1 MPQTTTSFKAVGLMS
16 GSSLDGLDIAF
27 CELKFAEGGALSDWH
42 LIIADTVPIS
52 EFWKKVLTGLPSGSA
67 LQLAEAHAAFGE
79 YIGELVNA
87 FLEKHQLAPDFI
99 ASHGHTIF
107 HYPDKRFTTQIGDG
121 AAIAACT
128 GRTVIDN
135 FRAQD
140 VALGGQGAPLA
151 PLADRV
157 LFSQY
162 DFCLNL
168 GGIANL
174 TFKADGGRYVAYDI
188 GGANQVLNA
197 LVQPIG
203 LAYDDK
209 GMMAAKGRLN
219 ADLKTKADAL
229 PFFSLPYPKSL
240 GNDWVRREH
249 IPIFL
254 AANCPLE
261 DKLHTA
267 CVQLAEQIAA
277 HITQTLGREGV
288 RRSNYKLLA
297 TGGGAMNDFLMA
309 CIRNACAPCN
319 VEVVVPD
326 ARIISF
332 KEAILMALL
341 GALRLMGK
349 PNCIASV
356 TGATRDAVGG
366 AVHMGIRFS
375 APFG

>member
-1 MPQTTTSFKAVGLMS
+1 MLQTATTFKALGLMS
-16 GSSLDGLDIAF
+16 GSSLDGLDLAF
-27 CELKFAEGGALSDWH
+27 CEMTFAESGDLNTWNLVAAETL
-42 LIIADTVPIS
+42 PFS
-52 EFWKKVLTGLPSGSA
+52 EPWKKTLAGLPAGSA

-79 YIGELVNA
+79 YVGELVNV
-87 FLEKHQLAPDFI
+87 FLEKHQLTPNFI

-121 AAIAACT
+121 AAIAA
-128 GRTVIDN
+128 RTRRVVIDN

-157 LFSQY
+157 LFSDY

-174 TFKADGGRYVAYDI
+174 TLKADGGRYVAYDI

-197 LVQPIG
+197 LVQPVG

-209 GMMAAKGRLN
+209 GMMAARGSLN
-219 ADLKTKADAL
+219 APLKAKADAL

-240 GNDWVRREH
+240 GNDWVRREL
-249 IPIFL
+249 IPLFL
-254 AANCPLE
+254 VADCPLE
-261 DKLHTA
+261 DKLYTA

-277 HITQTLGREGV
+277 HIAQTLEREGV

-297 TGGGAMNDFLMA
+297 TGGGAMNDFLMD
-309 CIRNACAPCN
+309 CIRKSCASQN

-326 ARIISF
+326 SRIISF

-341 GALRLMGK
+341 GALRMLGK
-349 PNCIASV
+349 PNCMASV
-356 TGATRDAVGG
+356 TGAERDAVGG
-366 AVHMGIRFS
+366 AVHLGKEVN
-375 APFG
+375 G

>member
-1 MPQTTTSFKAVGLMS
+1 MVQTTTNFKALGLMS
-16 GSSLDGLDIAF
+16 GSSLDGLDLAF
-27 CELKFAEGGALSDWH
+27 CEMTFAENGALNAWN
-42 LIIADTVPIS
+42 LVAADTLPLS
-52 EFWKKVLTGLPSGSA
+52 EHWKKTLAELPAGSA

-79 YIGELVNA
+79 YVGELVNA

-107 HYPDKRFTTQIGDG
+107 HYPNKRFTTQIGDG
-121 AAIAACT
+121 AAIAA
-128 GRTVIDN
+128 RTRRMVIDN

-151 PLADRV
+151 PMADRV
-157 LFSQY
+157 LFSDY

-174 TFKADGGRYVAYDI
+174 TFKADGGRYVAYDL

-209 GMMAAKGRLN
+209 GRLAARGNLN
-219 ADLKTKADAL
+219 APLKAKADAL

-240 GNDWVRREH
+240 GNDWVRREL
-249 IPIFL
+249 IPLFV
-254 AANCPLE
+254 AADCSLE

-277 HITQTLGREGV
+277 HIAQTLKREGV
-288 RRSNYKLLA
+288 HRAGYKLLA
-297 TGGGAMNDFLMA
+297 TGGGALNDFLMD
-309 CIRNACAPCN
+309 CIRKSCAAQN
-319 VEVVVPD
+319 IEVVVPD

-341 GALRLMGK
+341 GALRVMGL

-356 TGATRDAVGG
+356 TGASRDAVGG
-366 AVHMGIRFS
+366 AVHL
-375 APFG
+375 

>member
-1 MPQTTTSFKAVGLMS
+1 MPQTITTTFKALGLMS
-16 GSSLDGLDIAF
+16 GSSLDGLDLAF
-27 CELKFAEGGALSDWH
+27 CEFRFAESGALNEWRLVASDT
-42 LIIADTVPIS
+42 LSFS
-52 EFWKKVLTGLPSGSA
+52 EPWKKILAELPAGSA
-67 LQLAEAHAAFGE
+67 FQLAEAHAAFGE
-79 YIGELVNA
+79 YVGDLVNA
-87 FLEKHQLAPDFI
+87 FLEEHQLTPDFI

-121 AAIAACT
+121 AAIAART
-128 GRTVIDN
+128 GRVVIDN

-157 LFSQY
+157 LFSDY

-174 TFKADGGRYVAYDI
+174 TLKADGGRYVAYDL

-209 GMMAAKGRLN
+209 GRLAARGSLN
-219 ADLKTKADAL
+219 APLKAKADAL
-229 PFFSLPYPKSL
+229 PFFSQPYPKSL
-240 GNDWVRREH
+240 GNDWVRREL
-249 IPIFL
+249 IPLFL
-254 AANCPLE
+254 AADCPLE

-267 CVQLAEQIAA
+267 CVQLAEQISSHLA
-277 HITQTLGREGV
+277 QTLEREGV
-288 RRSNYKLLA
+288 QRSNYKLLA
-297 TGGGAMNDFLMA
+297 TGGGAMNDFLMD
-309 CIRNACAPCN
+309 CIQKSCAPQK

-341 GALRLMGK
+341 GALRMMGK
-349 PNCIASV
+349 PNCMASV

-366 AVHMGIRFS
+366 AVHLG
-375 APFG
+375 

>member
-1 MPQTTTSFKAVGLMS
+1 MPQTITTTFKALGLMS
-16 GSSLDGLDIAF
+16 GSSLDGLDLAF
-27 CELKFAEGGALSDWH
+27 CEFGFAESGALNEWRLVASDT
-42 LIIADTVPIS
+42 LSFS
-52 EFWKKVLTGLPSGSA
+52 EPWKKILAELPAGSA
-67 LQLAEAHAAFGE
+67 FQLAEAHAAFGE
-79 YIGELVNA
+79 YVGDLVNA
-87 FLEKHQLAPDFI
+87 FLEEHQLTPDFI

-121 AAIAACT
+121 AAIAART
-128 GRTVIDN
+128 GRVVIDN

-157 LFSQY
+157 LFSDY

-174 TFKADGGRYVAYDI
+174 TLKADGGRYVAYDL

-209 GMMAAKGRLN
+209 GRLAARGSLN
-219 ADLKTKADAL
+219 APLKAKADAL
-229 PFFSLPYPKSL
+229 PFFSQPYPKSL
-240 GNDWVRREH
+240 GNDWVRREL
-249 IPIFL
+249 IPLFL
-254 AANCPLE
+254 AADCPLE

-267 CVQLAEQIAA
+267 CVQLAEQISSHLA
-277 HITQTLGREGV
+277 QTLEREGV
-288 RRSNYKLLA
+288 QRSNYKLLA
-297 TGGGAMNDFLMA
+297 TGGGAMNDFLID
-309 CIRNACAPCN
+309 CIQKSCAPQK

-341 GALRLMGK
+341 GALRMIGK
-349 PNCIASV
+349 PNCMASV

-366 AVHMGIRFS
+366 AVHLG
-375 APFG
+375 